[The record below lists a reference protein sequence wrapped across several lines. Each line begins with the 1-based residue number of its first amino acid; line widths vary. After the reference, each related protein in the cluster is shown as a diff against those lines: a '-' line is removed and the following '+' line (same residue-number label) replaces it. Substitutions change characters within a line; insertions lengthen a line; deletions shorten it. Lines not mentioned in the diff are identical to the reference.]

1 MSSLWLVLSVGRKRC
16 WREPRDVL
24 YGRLFCNEEVQKC
37 GKEWG
42 EIVGEGG
49 GRGGRVRL
57 SSDLDR
63 KTGGRLRNWSKL
75 RLPSGCVPN
84 GSDFGS
90 GRGNRNLFRLAGRG
104 CGCGVTE
111 RALTLFCRH
120 TRRWMFGLGEATLD
134 QSALWRALHVLA
146 FHPLHSRFVPFPLT
160 PYGFVLA
167 GSTVLLT
174 ATPKNL
180 LLCTQRYRRGWPSGA
195 VSCAIWR
202 TWAFL

>member
-1 MSSLWLVLSVGRKRC
+1 MSSLWLVLSAGRKRC

-57 SSDLDR
+57 SSDLDC

-84 GSDFGS
+84 GSDFES
-90 GRGNRNLFRLAGRG
+90 GRGNRNLFRLAGASAWARLRLRSYRTG
-104 CGCGVTE
+104 SKPSKLQHLDIGSIPVGNTGESWE
-111 RALTLFCRH
+111 R
-120 TRRWMFGLGEATLD
+120 WD
-134 QSALWRALHVLA
+134 
-146 FHPLHSRFVPFPLT
+146 P
-160 PYGFVLA
+160 
-167 GSTVLLT
+167 VLLT
-174 ATPKNL
+174 
-180 LLCTQRYRRGWPSGA
+180 S
-195 VSCAIWR
+195 
-202 TWAFL
+202 